1 MLICYFYVIF
11 ATRLCVSIIMN
22 SMRKIVIPLLSAL
35 FVQAYAQDAYE
46 SLLLDGKRWQMEYK
60 LALPPEYGE
69 HLSSEELVMKDDT
82 LVDDIPFKRV
92 YGISRSDVD
101 GELIQTPKGYL
112 IGQKN
117 GCVYQYEENEDWVQK
132 YYPIMDFSLN
142 VGDEFSLCCEDL
154 IDDELRLFE
163 LQKYQVT
170 AVSDTVI
177 ANSSD
182 RRPRRCIHVKSV
194 YSEML
199 QDCWVEGIGSL
210 TDGIIGRTRHTY
222 GSSKRLMRCTY
233 VNEVLYS
240 FNSEVS
246 IRSVMWDNRSDDVY
260 YDLQGRLLNGKP
272 SKGVYIKSGRKR
284 VVK

>member
-1 MLICYFYVIF
+1 MKKTIVLLLTKLK
-11 ATRLCVSIIMN
+11 A
-22 SMRKIVIPLLSAL
+22 MRMIVIPLLLASL
-35 FVQAYAQDAYE
+35 GQAYAQEAYE
-46 SLLLDGKRWQMEYK
+46 SLLLDGKIWQMEYK

-69 HLSSEELVMKDDT
+69 HLSSEELVMKEDT

-101 GELIQTPKGYL
+101 GELVQTPKGYM
-112 IGQKN
+112 IGQKD

-142 VGDEFSLCCEDL
+142 VGDVFTLYCEDPL
-154 IDDELRLFE
+154 DDEQRLFE

-182 RRPRRCIHVKSV
+182 RRPRQCIHVKSAN
-194 YSEML
+194 SDKL

-210 TDGIIGRTRHTY
+210 KDGIIGRIRHTY
-222 GSSKRLMRCTY
+222 GSSKRLTRCTY
-233 VNEVLYS
+233 ANEVLYS
-240 FNSEVS
+240 FDSEVA
-246 IRSVMWDNRSDDVY
+246 IRTVLCDNRSDDVY
-260 YDLQGRLLNGKP
+260 YDLQGRRLTDKP
-272 SKGVYIKSGRKR
+272 ASGVYIQQGKKR